1 MLRTSPSRA
10 ALLRED
16 AAEPRD
22 ACSRAVPS
30 L

>member
-10 ALLRED
+10 ALLGED
-16 AAEPRD
+16 AAEPGD
-22 ACSRAVPS
+22 ASSRAVPN